1 MFIQAVSTTATDLFG
16 NTTVTNLFSGLTSFA
31 TAMVALSVASER
43 VTETIKQW
51 ASPWRAKLSTAR
63 SAGTTQFLAILSG
76 IFVTALCGHN
86 PISFPSFAAFD
97 WTKYQDWL
105 CLLVAGILVSGG
117 SAFWNNVLDMLRAA
131 KVQKEAAANALPGVA
146 KIAP

>member
-1 MFIQAVSTTATDLFG
+1 MFIQATDLFG
-16 NTTVTNLFSGLTSFA
+16 GTTAGSTTATGLFSGLTSFA
-31 TAMVALSVASER
+31 TAMLALSVASER

-51 ASPWRAKLSTAR
+51 ASPWLAKLSPAR
-63 SAGTTQFLAILSG
+63 ATGTTQFVGVLSG

-97 WTKYQDWL
+97 WSNNKDWL
-105 CLLVAGILVSGG
+105 SLLAAGILVSGG
-117 SAFWNNVLDMLRAA
+117 SATWNHLLDILKAA
-131 KVQKEAAANALPGVA
+131 KVQKEATVNALPGVA